1 MQALRQTAF
10 TIMDSGE
17 GNEKMIGSYAFVLAT
32 VLLTVF
38 GQIVIKWQVMK
49 VGSIPETADLKF
61 HFLLQLLFNPWIIS
75 ALAAAFLASITWMAA
90 MTKLPLSHGYPL
102 TSLSFVLILL
112 LAHFFFGEAITPL
125 KVAGMV
131 FIMLGIA
138 LVGIGN
144 A

>member
-1 MQALRQTAF
+1 
-10 TIMDSGE
+10 
-17 GNEKMIGSYAFVLAT
+17 MIASYAFVLAT

-49 VGSIPETADLKF
+49 AGNVPEAADQKLL
-61 HFLLQLLFNPWIIS
+61 FLLHLLLNPWILC
-75 ALAAAFLASITWMAA
+75 ALAAAFLASVTWMAA

-112 LAHFFFGEAITPL
+112 LAHLLFGEAITPFKL
-125 KVAGMV
+125 AGMA
-131 FIMLGIA
+131 FIVVGIT